1 MKGRSSS
8 KMKVF
13 EPFKI
18 NQMELKNRMVVLAMV
33 TNYCSEDGMA
43 TEKFIAYHEHKAKGG
58 WGLIITE
65 DYLVLYR
72 MSAVEYVPGGLEIE
86 ESKILAR
93 LVEEA
98 GADCIHC

>member
-18 NQMELKNRMVVLAMV
+18 NQMELKNRMVVSAMV

-43 TEKFIAYHEHKAKGG
+43 TEKFIAYHEYKAKGG
-58 WGLIITE
+58 
-65 DYLVLYR
+65 
-72 MSAVEYVPGGLEIE
+72 GGTDHHR
-86 ESKILAR
+86 R
-93 LVEEA
+93 LCS
-98 GADCIHC
+98 DTNCRWI